1 MINGQKSFRGLF
13 SRYENRKNICLQRI
27 DFTYYNQNIRMN
39 YGQEANTMPLLKDDY
54 IRNEKIDGTIYNMS
68 PSGGFMHSQ
77 INGNLYHAIRQQL
90 KNSICVVSVENLD
103 LYLSEEEYVIP
114 DIMVICD
121 RSQIKK
127 DKYRGVPRFV
137 AETLS
142 PATSLKDK
150 TVKKERYAQ
159 LGIDEYWI
167 ISPRERSV
175 EVYYLEDEKYKLVG
189 SHILVEDEEDEN
201 YNAELLL
208 TMRALPTVSIVLK
221 DIFENVE

>member
-1 MINGQKSFRGLF
+1 MGV
-13 SRYENRKNICLQRI
+13 
-27 DFTYYNQNIRMN
+27 DD
-39 YGQEANTMPLLKDDY
+39 MPLLIDDY
-54 IRNEKIDGTIYNMS
+54 LRTEKIDGAIYNMS

-90 KNSICVVSVENLD
+90 KDSICVVSVENLD
-103 LYLSEEEYVIP
+103 LYLSDDEYVIP
-114 DIMVICD
+114 DIMIICD
-121 RSQIKK
+121 KTLIKK

-150 TVKKERYAQ
+150 TIKKDKYAQ
-159 LGIDEYWI
+159 LGVDEYWI

-175 EVYYLEDEKYKLVG
+175 EVYYLEEGKYNLVG

-201 YNAELLL
+201 YNAALPL
-208 TMRALPTVSIVLK
+208 TLKALPTVSIIFQ

>member
-1 MINGQKSFRGLF
+1 
-13 SRYENRKNICLQRI
+13 
-27 DFTYYNQNIRMN
+27 
-39 YGQEANTMPLLKDDY
+39 MPLLKDEF
-54 IRNEKIDGTIYNMS
+54 IRTEKIDGVIYNMS

-77 INGNLYHAIRQQL
+77 INGNLYYAIRQQL
-90 KNSICVVSVENLD
+90 KESICVVSVENLD
-103 LYLSEEEYVIP
+103 LYLSDDEYVIP
-114 DIMVICD
+114 DIMIICD
-121 RSQIKK
+121 RNQIKK

-150 TVKKERYAQ
+150 TIKKEKYAQ

-175 EVYYLEDEKYKLVG
+175 EVYYLENEKYKLVG
-189 SHILVEDEEDEN
+189 SHILVEEKEDIN

-208 TMRALPTVSIVLK
+208 TLRVLPTVSIILK
-221 DIFENVE
+221 DIFKNLE